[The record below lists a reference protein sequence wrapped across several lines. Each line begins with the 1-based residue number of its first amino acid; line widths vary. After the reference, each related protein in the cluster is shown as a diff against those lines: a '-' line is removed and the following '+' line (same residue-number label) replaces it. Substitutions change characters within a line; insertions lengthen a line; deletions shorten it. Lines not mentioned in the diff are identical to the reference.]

1 MVRKLSNDFVEMNWD
16 DQISYLIDNLRKL
29 PDELV
34 EPGID
39 ILVKAE
45 EIEYAIVLARE
56 HGMTKRAIEI
66 AIEAGDYLWAAQI
79 ANNAGQKAES
89 KRLYN
94 EGLDYYKSMEMYGRA
109 VSAARALKLPEGEID
124 KLYRKGIMVER
135 RKMNM
140 GQTQAA
146 LDKIM
151 TSLEIE
157 LIGKDDEIS
166 KEVLEELQKEK
177 IRKKEDL

>member
-1 MVRKLSNDFVEMNWD
+1 VRKLSFDFFEMNWD

-29 PDELV
+29 PDDLV

-79 ANNAGQKAES
+79 ANQAGLEAES
-89 KRLYN
+89 KRLYH

-109 VSAARALKLPEGEID
+109 ISAARALNLSPAEID
-124 KLYRKGIMVER
+124 KLYRTGIMVER
-135 RKMNM
+135 KKMNM
-140 GQTQAA
+140 GKAQAA
-146 LDKIM
+146 LESIM

-157 LIGKDDEIS
+157 LMGKDDEIS
-166 KEVLEELQKEK
+166 KEVLEALQKEK